1 MRKCFCAVLFLLALL
16 AGCAAADTLSLA
28 VTQVYQQENDVSIC
42 FDLRGD
48 SGSSYALSPGDEISA
63 SLGSYP
69 LALKSCIPVNTAGEG
84 VFYSLVIDNSRVLS
98 SGNFSQLKAALSSF
112 INSMHAEDA
121 AAVYTVGRDGVS
133 LLCGATYDRSALSSA
148 VNSMKRPGSSSDAPL
163 YDALRLGI
171 STADQAGAQF
181 PRRHAVLAFVS
192 SYTRDCSTQSTLS
205 EISAQLESACL
216 PLYVLGYGGNATALS
231 SLAQAARKSGG
242 MYIHASE
249 AGEIGNALSTL
260 QLRIL
265 SGYRAVFSA
274 DGLVWDGSALTVS
287 LSVKAGS
294 LLFSESRTARVLLT
308 ATPTPAATPTPE
320 LTATPSPTPT
330 PTATPTPSPS
340 PTPTP
345 TPTPSP
351 TPTARPTATPTAAPT
366 ATPIV
371 TMTPVPTQAPTPVPT
386 KAPLMKRSVSV
397 FGGLAL
403 PMPALLACAVLLAAV
418 LAAAIVLL
426 VRGRGKKP
434 TVPIPGTLGETIGR
448 QPAAPGPE
456 SRPDALGADA
466 PAPRIDDLEATRC
479 IKPGIG
485 RRVTFEIIEDGK
497 PRTASYLVGERF
509 VIGRRSSCNLVLADR
524 EQSVSSEHAILCS
537 LGGTLQIRDNHST
550 NGLIINGS
558 AADDKPVTL
567 KDGDRLQLG
576 YVQITVRL

>member
-1 MRKCFCAVLFLLALL
+1 MRKCFCAALFLLALL
-16 AGCAAADTLSLA
+16 AGCATADTLSLA

-121 AAVYTVGRDGVS
+121 AAIYTVGRDGVS

-274 DGLVWDGSALTVS
+274 DGLPTHPSRPPAGAARPALGSTRARRAASRWFCLSAAAPAWRTAVRRKSLRPVPNPRSRAGTDGS
-287 LSVKAGS
+287 G
-294 LLFSESRTARVLLT
+294 RIPAR
-308 ATPTPAATPTPE
+308 
-320 LTATPSPTPT
+320 
-330 PTATPTPSPS
+330 
-340 PTPTP
+340 
-345 TPTPSP
+345 
-351 TPTARPTATPTAAPT
+351 RRH
-366 ATPIV
+366 
-371 TMTPVPTQAPTPVPT
+371 
-386 KAPLMKRSVSV
+386 RS
-397 FGGLAL
+397 F
-403 PMPALLACAVLLAAV
+403 
-418 LAAAIVLL
+418 
-426 VRGRGKKP
+426 
-434 TVPIPGTLGETIGR
+434 
-448 QPAAPGPE
+448 
-456 SRPDALGADA
+456 
-466 PAPRIDDLEATRC
+466 RI
-479 IKPGIG
+479 
-485 RRVTFEIIEDGK
+485 
-497 PRTASYLVGERF
+497 
-509 VIGRRSSCNLVLADR
+509 SCK
-524 EQSVSSEHAILCS
+524 SF
-537 LGGTLQIRDNHST
+537 
-550 NGLIINGS
+550 
-558 AADDKPVTL
+558 
-567 KDGDRLQLG
+567 
-576 YVQITVRL
+576 